1 MIKRVFLDTDILLD
15 VALARQ
21 PFFKAS
27 KMVLAMAENNLVI
40 GHLSSNGIANIYYV
54 LRKAGGDENAR
65 TFLSRITKYLT
76 VTAINHQNVLEALK
90 SRFSDFE
97 DALQNFSA
105 VENQCEY
112 IITRNIQDYKE
123 SKIKVILPEEFIK
136 LYQED
141 FPSF

>member
-1 MIKRVFLDTDILLD
+1 M
-15 VALARQ
+15 
-21 PFFKAS
+21 
-27 KMVLAMAENNLVI
+27 
-40 GHLSSNGIANIYYV
+40 
-54 LRKAGGDENAR
+54 
-65 TFLSRITKYLT
+65 
-76 VTAINHQNVLEALK
+76 TAINHQNVLEALK

-141 FPSF
+141 FPPF